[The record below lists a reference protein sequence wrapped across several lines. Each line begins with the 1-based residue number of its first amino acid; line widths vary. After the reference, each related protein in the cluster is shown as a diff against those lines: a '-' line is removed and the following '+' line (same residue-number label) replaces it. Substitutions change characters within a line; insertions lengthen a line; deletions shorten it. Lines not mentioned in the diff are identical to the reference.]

1 MSLSRP
7 WWILLIVAT
16 ALFAVLI
23 VGAERMTLRLR
34 DPAQLTGYLLLG
46 TMIGL
51 ALFNLRKRL
60 AVLPL
65 GRAYFWTLLHVTGGL
80 LAVGLFWRHAET
92 VWPTGAYER
101 ILAALFY
108 LVSLSGIVGYL
119 LQKIY
124 PRRLTQTGIEIIY
137 ERIPAEIAALRER
150 AEEIVLECTEKT
162 GCDTLARHY
171 VETLDWFFRRPRFQ
185 WSHAFGGDAGVHW
198 ARNQLEAVRRY
209 LNEDE
214 RGYLDALA
222 GLAEV
227 KTKIDFHY
235 VAQRIMKGW
244 LLVHLPLAAAVMVVA
259 LWHLVL
265 VNAYAL

>member
-16 ALFAVLI
+16 ALF
-23 VGAERMTLRLR
+23 VGVVVGTERMALRLR
-34 DPAQLTGYLLLG
+34 DPAQLTGYLLLA
-46 TMIGL
+46 TMIAL
-51 ALFNLRKRL
+51 AAFNMRKRL
-60 AVLPL
+60 PVLPL
-65 GRAYFWTLLHVTGGL
+65 GRAYHWTLFHVTAGL
-80 LAVGLFWRHAET
+80 FAVGLFWRHAGT
-92 VWPTGAYER
+92 LWPTGLYEQ

-108 LVSLSGIVGYL
+108 LVSLTGLGGYV

-124 PRRLTQTGIEIIY
+124 PRRLTETGVEIIY
-137 ERIPAEIAALRER
+137 ERIPAEIADMRER

-171 VETLDWFFRRPRFQ
+171 VETFDWYFRRPRFF
-185 WSHAFGGDAGVHW
+185 WSHVFGGNAGAHW
-198 ARNQLEAVRRY
+198 VRNQIDAVRRY
-209 LNEDE
+209 LNEE
-214 RGYLDALA
+214 EGGYLDALA
-222 GLAEV
+222 SLAET
-227 KTKIDFHY
+227 KTKVDFHY

-244 LLVHLPLAAAVMVVA
+244 LLVHLPLAAAVMAVA